1 MHTQVYKIRKTTI
14 ILSAIQTESKNT
26 MANSDKREHGGDM
39 LTSNN
44 TAAYI
49 QEQLR
54 VVKYVCVLQLESL
67 CVARRA
73 TPTTLTVVHG
83 FAGQRSAKP
92 GIDGPTATN
101 KYHYKHH

>member
-1 MHTQVYKIRKTTI
+1 MHTQVYKIRKTI
-14 ILSAIQTESKNT
+14 ILSAIQTESKST

-54 VVKYVCVLQLESL
+54 VVKYVCVLQLDAARKSVLLDEPRPPHSL
-67 CVARRA
+67 
-73 TPTTLTVVHG
+73 
-83 FAGQRSAKP
+83 
-92 GIDGPTATN
+92 
-101 KYHYKHH
+101 